1 MSVIKELLTS
11 IEQKN
16 KQIREVDKTI
26 KSLQAE
32 EDDFVRQR
40 EKLQWRYR
48 RESVCRVLDY
58 VRDKA
63 RNGDIDG
70 REIDTLLCHCQ
81 NKLNGNI
88 DGTELEFDGRE

>member
-1 MSVIKELLTS
+1 MSVIKELLAS

-16 KQIREVDKTI
+16 KQIGDISKTI

-32 EDDFVRQR
+32 EDDFVRQK

-48 RESVCRVLDY
+48 RESVGRVLDY

-70 REIDTLLCHCQ
+70 HEIDILLCHCQ

-88 DGTELEFDGRE
+88 DGTELELNGRE